1 MHTHLPNTSSSST
14 CNNIVLPHTI
24 FPHYIHSFLS
34 EVYNSL
40 YKRSNQKVDMF
51 TLSELSGY
59 PLLFCE
65 KAVMYVTQGKRK
77 NMTLDDFIKL
87 FKAMYF
93 DTPYNNVNFAASLFD
108 FKQRDVIMLNDI
120 KVLLLQF
127 HIRIFNDSTEQQ
139 VVDIINNFY
148 IGSCSV
154 NATQMTKRRFIKH
167 SLSKNY
173 DVVHLLFTYLE
184 KYKPFEQE
192 QLKHFQEMQ
201 MNVMS
206 QSADNA
212 RCCYNCGNGSG
223 GSKSNNENGLFMHY
237 GGDNYCQSQILVCM
251 HSSNANVGQYYHH
264 HDLFSNSIQP
274 QQKLNLTTIMKDGT
288 TTNTNNCNYNHFIH
302 KGKYNTNININ
313 VYNTSTNSNNEC
325 VYVEQFISNKAS
337 LYTQTVLA
345 IPMRSNELN
354 DQEDNE
360 MKTIMKVFDD
370 NYKQTTS
377 TLKKVSPH
385 HVISSTSSL
394 IERRQR
400 TRSHTIYKDNTHSV
414 TRNIKYDQMVYKFFR
429 TKARNSKEMRH
440 KLNCTNNTSLLT
452 SSNVNVGTTTNNN
465 NNTKH
470 YPHSM
475 NGSHYMSS
483 ANSLNHYHHSYCYT
497 KGESVYNG
505 DNVLSLPSNYNYS
518 CNNALQKKEIV
529 VYKLNK
535 QQTQFKPVKLILIS
549 NMIFYYTQTTYNLH
563 YKFKKIIPITQ
574 LYPKLHTPSSS
585 LKSIPFPSKTY
596 QLHLISSLHNY
607 QIINILYF
615 ITKESFDAFI
625 NHLLFI
631 QNIRNVES
639 IFAFGEK
646 LGAGRFG
653 KVLTVEHK
661 LTKQRYAIK
670 YVAKL
675 EESQNEENYKCYM
688 WEKDIF
694 TFLKGVNDA
703 HIAKCY
709 DIYETPEH
717 IFYINELIRG
727 GDLKS
732 LINKHF
738 LTESTSSSSH
748 IKRCALNVLTK
759 QMLKGLHRLHHYGII
774 HRDIKHTNML
784 VNVVDEQ
791 TFELKIIDFGLSK
804 VMGYNDYA
812 VEHYGSL
819 SFKAPELVAG
829 GKYSFNV
836 DVWAVGITVY
846 YCAYGTY
853 PIKADTKQALKKM
866 IMNFHLEQNVVLHKG
881 SDKEYVNRVIKEALV
896 RDPKKRPHVS
906 QMVNIREMISNDD
919 ELNSLS
925 V

>member
-1 MHTHLPNTSSSST
+1 MYMHTHLPNTS
-14 CNNIVLPHTI
+14 CNITALPQMMFVS
-24 FPHYIHSFLS
+24 FPHYVHSFIT
-34 EVYNSL
+34 EMYNSL
-40 YKRSNQKVDMF
+40 YKRSNKKVDMF
-51 TLSELSGY
+51 TLAELSGY

-65 KAVMYVTQGKRK
+65 KAVTYITQGKRK
-77 NMTLDDFIKL
+77 NMSLDDFVKL

-93 DTPYNNVNFAASLFD
+93 DTPFNKTQFAASLFD
-108 FKQRDVIMLNDI
+108 FKQRDVIVLNDI
-120 KVLLLQF
+120 KVMLLQF

-148 IGSCSV
+148 ISSNV
-154 NATQMTKRRFIKH
+154 NTTQMTKKMFIKH
-167 SLSKNY
+167 SLTKNF
-173 DVVHLLFTYLE
+173 DVVHMLFTYLE

-201 MNVMS
+201 VNMMS

-212 RCCYNCGNGSG
+212 RCCCCCYSC
-223 GSKSNNENGLFMHY
+223 SNNTSGNKPY
-237 GGDNYCQSQILVCM
+237 KDNNHCQSQILSM
-251 HSSNANVGQYYHH
+251 HSTNVNIGHH
-264 HDLFSNSIQP
+264 HYNLFSNSIQP
-274 QQKLNLTTIMKDGT
+274 QRTLNLTTIVKESAS
-288 TTNTNNCNYNHFIH
+288 NTNNHFIV
-302 KGKYNTNININ
+302 KDKCDMNIN
-313 VYNTSTNSNNEC
+313 VYNSINGSEC
-325 VYVEQFISNKAS
+325 VCTDQFISNKTS
-337 LYTQTVLA
+337 LYAQTVLA
-345 IPMRSNELN
+345 IPMRSNDLN

-360 MKTIMKVFDD
+360 MKTIMKVFED

-377 TLKKVSPH
+377 TLKKVPPDEP
-385 HVISSTSSL
+385 HVISSSL
-394 IERRQR
+394 IERRER
-400 TRSHTIYKDNTHSV
+400 ARSLTIGKEDTTN
-414 TRNIKYDQMVYKFFR
+414 KYDRMVYKFFK
-429 TKARNSKEMRH
+429 TKAKNSKEMRH
-440 KLNCTNNTSLLT
+440 KLNCIDNT
-452 SSNVNVGTTTNNN
+452 SSNVYIANN
-465 NNTKH
+465 KH
-470 YPHSM
+470 YPHST
-475 NGSHYMSS
+475 NGSNYMSS
-483 ANSLNHYHHSYCYT
+483 ANSLNHFYT
-497 KGESVYNG
+497 KGESVYNV
-505 DNVLSLPSNYNYS
+505 DNVLSLPINYNY
-518 CNNALQKKEIV
+518 NYNPLLKKEIV

-535 QQTQFKPVKLILIS
+535 QQTQFKPIKLVLIS
-549 NMIFYYTQTTYNLH
+549 NMMFYYTQTSSHLQ
-563 YKFKKIIPITQ
+563 YKFKRIIPITQ
-574 LYPKLHTPSSS
+574 LYPKLHSPYTPLSSS

-596 QLHLISSLHNY
+596 QLQLVSSLHNF
-607 QIINILYF
+607 QIVYVLYF
-615 ITKESFDAFI
+615 ITKESFDVFI

-639 IFAFGEK
+639 VFAFGEK

-694 TFLKGVNDA
+694 TFLKGVNDV
-703 HIAKCY
+703 HIEKCY

-717 IFYINELIRG
+717 IFYIKELIHG

-738 LTESTSSSSH
+738 LIETAENKH
-748 IKRCALNVLTK
+748 IALNELTR
-759 QMLKGLHRLHHYGII
+759 QMLKGLQRLHCYGII

-784 VNVVDEQ
+784 VNVHGERKY
-791 TFELKIIDFGLSK
+791 ELKIIDFGLSK

-836 DVWAVGITVY
+836 DIWAIGITVY
-846 YCAYGTY
+846 YCVYGTY

-881 SDKEYVNRVIKEALV
+881 SDKEYVNMVIREALI
-896 RDPKKRPHVS
+896 RDPKKRPNVH
-906 QMVNIREMISNDD
+906 QMVNIKELIND